1 MEDFD
6 DEPDQE
12 QRIEKLKAQLQ
23 TLGEG
28 FSDHSG
34 LSADMEEEFLKHILA
49 FETAEPT
56 SLLQWLENAGQ
67 DVPPPEELDDTQ
79 LHTKLWEVIR
89 RMASLGAY
97 LHNTNHLSDRELYTY
112 LFEEGLR
119 EDAVLF
125 PDNPGYVYG
134 LDLLGSGSEEDLQLY
149 MKYFADEAYR
159 AEWKADFPELDFP
172 PHEDPPFDRDKDLPR
187 SPLG

>member
-1 MEDFD
+1 MVEFD

-12 QRIEKLKAQLQ
+12 KRIEKLKAQLED
-23 TLGEG
+23 LGG
-28 FSDHSG
+28 DISDPSG
-34 LSADMEEEFLKHILA
+34 LSSDMEEEFLKHILA

-67 DVPPPEELDDTQ
+67 DVPAPEELDDAQ
-79 LHTKLWEVIR
+79 LHAKLWEVIR

-134 LDLLGSGSEEDLQLY
+134 LDLLGSGSEKDMQLY
-149 MKYFADEAYR
+149 MKYFADEQYR
-159 AEWKADFPELDFP
+159 AEWKAQFPELDFP
-172 PHEDPPFDRDKDLPR
+172 PHEDPPFDRDKDLPT

>member
-1 MEDFD
+1 MFDFD

-12 QRIEKLKAQLQ
+12 KRIEKLKAQLE

-28 FSDHSG
+28 LSDQSG

-67 DVPPPEELDDTQ
+67 DVPPPNELDDAQ
-79 LHTKLWEVIR
+79 LHTGLWEVIN

-97 LHNTNHLSDRELYTY
+97 LHNTNHLSDRELYTF

-119 EDAVLF
+119 DDAVLF
-125 PDNPGYVYG
+125 PEDPSYVYG
-134 LDLLGSGSEEDLQLY
+134 IDLLGSGSDEDIHLL
-149 MKYFADEAYR
+149 MKYFADDEYR
-159 AEWKADFPELDFP
+159 EQCATDFPDFEMP
-172 PHEDPPFDRDKDLPR
+172 
-187 SPLG
+187 